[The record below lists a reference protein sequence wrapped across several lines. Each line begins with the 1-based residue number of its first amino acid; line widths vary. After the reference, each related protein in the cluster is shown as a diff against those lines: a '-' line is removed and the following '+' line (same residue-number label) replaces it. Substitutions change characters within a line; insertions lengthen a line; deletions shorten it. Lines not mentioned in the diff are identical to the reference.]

1 LKSTLY
7 FFVVQTTDLL
17 DDNGVPSFL
26 AYSASGNVSGNLVY
40 VNYGRQQDYK
50 RLRDYNISLNGSIA
64 MIRYGRIFRGSKV
77 CGVATM
83 FILFAI
89 LRHKNLPT
97 LYQLII
103 FDSLFQSRQTLS
115 DDDFERKSKIYS
127 FNCLSCFVHIVNCK
141 MTLFFAIFFPSI
153 LSFYT
158 FFLYFLSC
166 W

>member
-1 LKSTLY
+1 MQKLLNTKVVSVSNLVCLERNRSYTVFELYISIDLKFRHMHGHLKSTLY

-97 LYQLII
+97 LYHATYNFRQFISKSA
-103 FDSLFQSRQTLS
+103 DSVR
-115 DDDFERKSKIYS
+115 R
-127 FNCLSCFVHIVNCK
+127 
-141 MTLFFAIFFPSI
+141 
-153 LSFYT
+153 
-158 FFLYFLSC
+158 
-166 W
+166 